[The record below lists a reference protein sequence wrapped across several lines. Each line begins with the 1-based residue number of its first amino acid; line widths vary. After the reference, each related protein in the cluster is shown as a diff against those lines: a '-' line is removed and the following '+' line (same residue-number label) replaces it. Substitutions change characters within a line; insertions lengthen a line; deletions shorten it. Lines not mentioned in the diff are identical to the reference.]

1 MATFSFS
8 TTGNFWKTKYSFEP
22 HCYGSVDNY
31 LLSFNQVQS
40 SDKIC
45 WLHNT
50 NNTRN
55 SFYGQTYPSR
65 ITVVS
70 NQDPSMEKVYKTVS
84 IESNQNTFTA
94 AVSTNLDLSESSVT
108 KRQSS
113 NIKSFEP
120 REEALYTDIGPSLT
134 NNTKNFKVVARLQA
148 YLPLTSSQLQQFKF
162 IETIKPGYKYI
173 AFAAQIIGDSRYSSD
188 ESKYKVAF
196 STLTYNQPP
205 TPAIYSDPKYIKIE
219 NNVAVEKPFTVEN
232 CYDES
237 VYHIAGVRSQISSTY
252 PGTYIVF
259 GFEQIYNDY
268 LLIGSNVF
276 RGLYLG
282 NVVYQVSDPEM
293 DGDPLRGKYAMIVVD
308 SNADGKPFELY
319 AINTEY
325 SHSKLDA
332 SS

>member
-1 MATFSFS
+1 
-8 TTGNFWKTKYSFEP
+8 
-22 HCYGSVDNY
+22 
-31 LLSFNQVQS
+31 
-40 SDKIC
+40 
-45 WLHNT
+45 
-50 NNTRN
+50 
-55 SFYGQTYPSR
+55 
-65 ITVVS
+65 
-70 NQDPSMEKVYKTVS
+70 MEKVYKAVS

-134 NNTKNFKVVARLQA
+134 NTTKNFKVVARLQA

-219 NNVAVEKPFTVEN
+219 NNVAVENPFTVEN